1 LQAIKNSL
9 KGVSYHNPG
18 FGESLYQ
25 MCRKATTRHISGPDD
40 ILNQQIVYM
49 INSEAQTPYAAKVR
63 RKLVRGGTRHPTQLP

>member
-1 LQAIKNSL
+1 
-9 KGVSYHNPG
+9 
-18 FGESLYQ
+18 